1 MISRIPLI
9 RNIGTFDSVIA
20 GRDLPLDSLTLVYAE
35 NGRGKT
41 TLAAVFRSLSTGD
54 PLPIAQ
60 RRRLSAQHPPHVVVG
75 SSGSDPDVVFENN
88 AWSRPHPGILVFD
101 DVFIDEN
108 IYSGLDVESQ
118 HRKNLHDL
126 VLGERSVTL
135 AKHLRELV
143 QNIEA
148 HNRELT
154 RIADDIP
161 AAIRGSLSV
170 DAFCALPM
178 AANIDDAIQRAEQ
191 TVAAAS
197 HRDSI
202 EATPQFELLDL
213 PTMDLNELEQLLAAD
228 FPSLDA
234 AALNRVQSH
243 FRTLG
248 LEGETWVDDGMR
260 RITVAESSDD
270 SEACPFCGQDLHGSQ
285 LIDHYRS
292 YFSDA
297 YDALKRRTGA
307 TLDTFRAAHGEIV
320 VLAFERAVAMVSQR
334 HQFWSQFCTIEG
346 LDLDTAPIV
355 RAWNVAREAVVSRLL
370 QKQGAPLESLNLSD
384 DTRTIVAKY
393 ETYRSTV
400 DVLNRSIREA
410 NVAVASAKQ
419 DALEQTAT
427 TDASERLVRLKAV
440 KARHEPDMVSVCGA
454 YQRELEAKQET
465 EQQRDEVRAALEEH
479 RSKAFP
485 VYEKAINGYLG
496 KFNAGFRLSEFTFA
510 NIRGGS
516 TCTYNVLIN
525 NTPVPVKG
533 GNSEPD
539 EPTFRTTISSGDRNT
554 LALAFF
560 FALLDQDERL
570 TDNVIVIDDP
580 LSSLDEHR
588 AFTTA
593 QEIRRLPK
601 RAAQVIVLSHKK
613 PFLCEIWKDF
623 DRAAIAAIEVCRD
636 RSGSSLRLWDVAHD
650 ALPVHVRRHN
660 LLKEYLEG
668 VGDSYEVA
676 RSLRD
681 HLEEFLRVAFPDH
694 LKPSE
699 MIGQFITRCQKAAAC
714 GDPILVA
721 PELTELMDLNEYA
734 RRFHHPSDPPAAI
747 SDGELTGFTKRT
759 LAFARR
765 SSTRA

>member
-1 MISRIPLI
+1 MISRILLI
-9 RNIGTFDSVIA
+9 RNLGTFDSVTA

-41 TLAAVFRSLSTGD
+41 TLAAVLRSLSTGD

-60 RRRLSAQHPPHVVVG
+60 RRRLSAQHPPHVVVEW
-75 SSGSDPDVVFENN
+75 SGSDSDAVFEND
-88 AWSRPHPGILVFD
+88 AWSRPHPDILVFD

-108 IYSGLDVESQ
+108 VYSGLDVESH
-118 HRKNLHDL
+118 HRKNFHEL

-135 AKHLRELV
+135 AKPLQELV
-143 QNIEA
+143 QNIED
-148 HNRELT
+148 HIRELS
-154 RIADDIP
+154 RIAGRIP
-161 AAIRGSLSV
+161 AAMRGSLSV
-170 DAFCALPM
+170 DDFCALSIE
-178 AANIDDAIQRAEQ
+178 ANLDDAIQGAEQ
-191 TVAAAS
+191 TVAALG

-213 PTMDLNELEQLLAAD
+213 PEMDLNEVEQLLEAD

-234 AALNRVQSH
+234 AALGRVQSH

-248 LEGETWVDDGMR
+248 LGAETWVDDGMR
-260 RITVAESSDD
+260 RTTAAEGSDY
-270 SEACPFCGQDLHGSQ
+270 SGACPFCGQDLHGSE
-285 LIDHYRS
+285 LIDHYRA

-297 YDALKRRTGA
+297 YDELKRRTGA
-307 TLDTFRAAHGEIV
+307 TLDAFRAAHGEIV
-320 VLAFERAVAMVSQR
+320 VSAFERAARIIIQR
-334 HQFWSQFCTIEG
+334 RQFWSRFCTIEG

-355 RAWNVAREAVVSRLL
+355 RDWNVARDAVVSRLL
-370 QKQGAPLESLNLSD
+370 QKQGAPLESLNLLD
-384 DTRTIVAKY
+384 GTRTIIA
-393 ETYRSTV
+393 TYDGHRGTV
-400 DVLNRSIREA
+400 DMLNRSLNRA
-410 NVAVASAKQ
+410 NTAVAVAK
-419 DALEQTAT
+419 DGVVERTAMT
-427 TDASERLVRLKAV
+427 AASERLVWLKAV
-440 KARHEPDMVSVCGA
+440 KARHEPGMVSVCDA

-465 EQQRDEVRAALEEH
+465 EKQRDEVRAALEEH

-485 VYEKAINGYLG
+485 GYERAINGYLG
-496 KFNAGFRLSEFTFA
+496 KFNAGFRLSEFTYA
-510 NIRGGS
+510 NVRGGS
-516 TCTYNVLIN
+516 TCTYNILIN
-525 NTPVPVKG
+525 NTPVPVRG

-570 TDNVIVIDDP
+570 TDKVIVIDDP

-593 QEIRRLPK
+593 QEIRRLPN

-623 DRAAIAAIEVCRD
+623 GGAKIAAIEVSRE

-650 ALPVHVRRHN
+650 ALSEHVRRHN
-660 LLKEYLEG
+660 LLKDYLEG
-668 VGDSYEVA
+668 VGDPHEVA

-681 HLEEFLRVAFPDH
+681 HLEEFLRVAFPDY

-699 MIGQFITRCQKAAAC
+699 MSGQFITRCHEAEAC
-714 GDPILVA
+714 GDAILAA
-721 PELTELMDLNEYA
+721 PALSELMDLNEYA
-734 RRFHHPSDPPAAI
+734 RQFHHPGKPPAGINEGA
-747 SDGELTGFTKRT
+747 LTAFTRRT
-759 LAFARR
+759 LTFARP
-765 SSTRA
+765 